1 MNAED
6 PVMENIPKQEEKW
19 YYKPWA
25 IVVAILCFGPLGLIP
40 LWFRPRTKVYIKIG
54 ISVIVIAVTIWCARM
69 TVATY
74 GKLMEYYQELSLIMQ
89 DQAGKS

>member
-40 LWFRPRTKVYIKIG
+40 LWFRPRTKAYIKIG
-54 ISVIVIAVTIWCARM
+54 ISVVVIAATVWCARA
-69 TVATY
+69 TVSTY
-74 GKLMEYYQELSLIMQ
+74 GKLMEYYQELSLIME